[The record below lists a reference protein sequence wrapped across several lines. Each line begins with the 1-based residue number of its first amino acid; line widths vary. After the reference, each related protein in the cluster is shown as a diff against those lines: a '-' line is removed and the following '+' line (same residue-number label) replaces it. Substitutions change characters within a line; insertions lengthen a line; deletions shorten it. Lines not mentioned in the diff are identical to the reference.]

1 MFLKKTTGKINERN
15 RRKMNKPVYLGLPI
29 LDIIKI
35 TMYEYWYD
43 YAKRKFGD
51 IVKLCCMDMDSFIV
65 QNELTILS

>member
-1 MFLKKTTGKINERN
+1 
-15 RRKMNKPVYLGLPI
+15 MNKPVYLGLPI

>member
-1 MFLKKTTGKINERN
+1 
-15 RRKMNKPVYLGLPI
+15 MNKPVYLGLPI

-43 YAKRKFGD
+43 YAKRKYGD

-65 QNELTILS
+65 QNELTILSWVLMMIWDYKCRIE